1 MDHQTLSSTSILQE
15 DDLQASLFKMVAN
28 AAYIGDDESDI
39 TCCTLIPFSF
49 AVKDCHKD
57 LKKVSRF
64 HLDEKGGEGVL
75 NGFIEKLNY
84 LSTNPKI

>member
-1 MDHQTLSSTSILQE
+1 MKFNQADKKIGCLELLSEMQLE
-15 DDLQASLFKMVAN
+15 AKNV
-28 AAYIGDDESDI
+28 AYIGDDESDI

-64 HLDEKGGEGVL
+64 HLEEKGGEGVL
-75 NGFIEKLNY
+75 NGFIEKLNF